1 MVWDVS
7 DDVNEMKGEGEGVSG
22 GVSKF
27 WVCVWVL
34 WRGERVLCVRSVIK
48 VKRA

>member
-1 MVWDVS
+1 MLWDVS

-27 WVCVWVL
+27 WVCGNGYCGVV
-34 WRGERVLCVRSVIK
+34 RGCC
-48 VKRA
+48 A

>member
-1 MVWDVS
+1 MLWDVS

-27 WVCVWVL
+27 WVCGNGYCGMV
-34 WRGERVLCVRSVIK
+34 RGCCASEV
-48 VKRA
+48 

>member
-7 DDVNEMKGEGEGVSG
+7 DDVNEMKGEGKGVSG

-27 WVCVWVL
+27 WVCGNGYCGVV
-34 WRGERVLCVRSVIK
+34 RGCC
-48 VKRA
+48 A

>member
-7 DDVNEMKGEGEGVSG
+7 DDVNEMKGEGKGVSG

-27 WVCVWVL
+27 WVCGNGYCGVV
-34 WRGERVLCVRSVIK
+34 RGCCASEV
-48 VKRA
+48 